1 MFRYDDIWLPMQS
14 GLSRY
19 TGIEVIQAEGMG
31 KQPPYPFFSI
41 KNISPAIGVGLVT
54 EYVEDN
60 TMTIEQDIEIVLS
73 ITCNGEKIEDAENYS
88 SKARGYFLGKGTIEL
103 SDANIAV
110 VEVLGANNRD
120 VFLTVD
126 YERRV
131 GFDVRLRVRGRES
144 FDIDV
149 IESIDATGTIEKIE
163 IKEGI

>member
-1 MFRYDDIWLPMQS
+1 MFRYDDIWIPIQN

-19 TGIEVIQAEGMG
+19 TGIEVIQSEGIG

-41 KNISPAIGVGLVT
+41 KNISPAIGVGQVT
-54 EYVEDN
+54 EYVEDY

-73 ITCNGEKIEDAENYS
+73 ITCNTEKIEDAEDYS
-88 SKARGYFLGKGTIEL
+88 NKARGYFLGKGTIEL
-103 SDANIAV
+103 SDVNIAV

-131 GFDVRLRVRGRES
+131 GFDVRLRVRGQES
-144 FDIDV
+144 FEVDV
-149 IESIDATGTIEKIE
+149 IESVEATGTIESIE

>member
-1 MFRYDDIWLPMQS
+1 MFLYDDIWFPMQS

-19 TGIEVIQAEGMG
+19 TGIEVIQSEGMG

-41 KNISPAIGVGLVT
+41 KKISPAIGVGQVT
-54 EYVEDN
+54 EHVVDN
-60 TMTIEQDIEIVLS
+60 IMTIEQDIEMILS
-73 ITCNGEKIEDAENYS
+73 ITCNAKKIEDAEDYS
-88 SKARGYFLGKGTIEL
+88 NKARGYFLGKGSIEL
-103 SDANIAV
+103 SDENISV
-110 VEVLGANNRD
+110 VEVLSANNRD

-144 FDIDV
+144 FEIDV
-149 IESIDATGTIEKIE
+149 IESIEATGTIENIE

>member
-1 MFRYDDIWLPMQS
+1 MFRYDDVWLPLQS

-19 TGIEVIQAEGMG
+19 TGIEVIQADGMG

-41 KNISPAIGVGLVT
+41 KNISPAIGVGQAT

-60 TMTIEQDIEIVLS
+60 IMTIEQDVEIILS
-73 ITCNGEKIEDAENYS
+73 ITCNAGKIEDAEDYS
-88 SKARGYFLGKGTIEL
+88 NKARGYFLGKGSIEL
-103 SDANIAV
+103 SDVNIAV
-110 VEVLGANNRD
+110 VEVLDANNRD

-131 GFDVRLRVRGRES
+131 GFDIRLRVRGRES
-144 FDIDV
+144 FEVDV
-149 IESIDATGTIEKIE
+149 IKSIEATGTIENIE